1 MKQSNNLSLLSL
13 IAKRCVIA
21 LLVLISAQAL
31 AQTRGTV
38 TEVKD
43 PRIDSAIA
51 KRLTLSKSLNN
62 SPAATSANGFRVQ
75 FFMGS
80 NRSDAYN
87 AQSRF
92 NDLYPGIKTYIMYN
106 DPNFKV
112 KAGDFKTRLEATRLM
127 EQLRN
132 QFTALI
138 IISEKINLPKT
149 DSND

>member
-13 IAKRCVIA
+13 TAKRCVIA
-21 LLVLISAQAL
+21 FFVLASAPAL

-51 KRLTLSKSLNN
+51 RRLTLSKLPGNQAVAN
-62 SPAATSANGFRVQ
+62 TANGFRVQ

-80 NRSDAYN
+80 NRNDAYN

-106 DPNFKV
+106 
-112 KAGDFKTRLEATRLM
+112 
-127 EQLRN
+127 
-132 QFTALI
+132 
-138 IISEKINLPKT
+138 
-149 DSND
+149 

>member
-1 MKQSNNLSLLSL
+1 MKQSNTASLPSL
-13 IAKRCVIA
+13 IAKRCGIA
-21 LLVLISAQAL
+21 LFVFISAAAA

-38 TEVKD
+38 TETKD
-43 PRIDSAIA
+43 PRIDSVIA
-51 KRLTLSKSLNN
+51 KRLALSKLPNN
-62 SPAATSANGFRVQ
+62 PLAPTSANGFRVQ

-80 NRSDAYN
+80 DRTEAYK
-87 AQSRF
+87 AQSKF
-92 NDLYPGIKTYIMYN
+92 NDLYPDVKTYMSYN

-132 QFTALI
+132 QFTSLI
-138 IISEKINLPKT
+138 VISEKINLPKT